1 MIRPRPARWFEILAA
16 RDDATLVLG
25 ALGSTG
31 AVELEARAAAH
42 LPGEFA
48 ELEPLVA
55 QFIELA
61 SRYGAYWPRSRERF
75 SPFPERPAVTLA
87 RCLAAIRA
95 WGEAAEPVIARLQ
108 RLDTERAELGLWSG
122 VLQAIDDPSIDFG
135 ELRSNGPVLHKG
147 LFAFPAGANVELPRD
162 ALARCVDAGSVRCV
176 LAVGAQPHIAAIAQQ
191 CAALKGSAHG
201 VPPWFAGS
209 ASEVLAAIA
218 DRRQANES
226 ESAIAAAELEAIHAR
241 HDLLTALGDAHR
253 LQWVTRHV
261 RALES
266 DELFCWITGWTSDF
280 RDASLS
286 AAVAASGARALV
298 HFPEPPGDMRPPLL
312 LFNPWWARPFE
323 IFSRAIGMPSR
334 NEADPSALLAL
345 AVPLMFGYMF
355 GDVGQGAV
363 LAIGG
368 ALLARRYPIARLFV
382 AGGLSAIAFGILF
395 GSVFSMHGVIAPR
408 WIDPLED
415 PLAILVVPLYG
426 GAALMTLGLALSAFE
441 YRWRGEFGRWLLTD
455 AGLVLA
461 YAGLMAS
468 FLRSEALLAAAAGAL
483 WFCCGHGIAARSF
496 GAGLASAG
504 ELVERLL
511 QIGINTLSFSRVGA
525 FALAHAG
532 LSAAI
537 VALVHA
543 AGHPAV
549 AVLVLVAGNVVVIVL
564 ETLVVSIQT
573 TRLVL
578 FEFFTRFLAGE
589 GRAFHPLPTPSALA
603 QEVA

>member
-25 ALGSTG
+25 ALGATG
-31 AVELEARAAAH
+31 AVELEARPAAH

-48 ELEPLVA
+48 ELEPLLA

-61 SRYGAYWPRSRERF
+61 ARYRAYWPVSRERC
-75 SPFPERPAVTLA
+75 SPFPERPVEALA
-87 RCLAAIRA
+87 RCIAVIRA
-95 WGEAAEPVIARLQ
+95 WAASAEPLIARVQ
-108 RLDTERAELGLWSG
+108 RLDDERKELGLWAEVLHALRESG
-122 VLQAIDDPSIDFG
+122 IDFAD
-135 ELRSNGPVLHKG
+135 LRSDGPVLHKR
-147 LFAFPAGANVELPRD
+147 LYAFPPGADVELPRD
-162 ALARCVDAGSVRCV
+162 ALARCIDTPAHRCIV
-176 LAVGAQPHIAAIAQQ
+176 TVGTEPADAAIAQQ
-191 CAALKGSAHG
+191 CAAQKGRAYAAPS
-201 VPPWFAGS
+201 WFAGP
-209 ASEVLAAIA
+209 AGEVLNAVA
-218 DRRQANES
+218 RRQRDLEGERAEV
-226 ESAIAAAELEAIHAR
+226 AAELEATHER

-253 LQWVTRHV
+253 LQWVMRHV

-286 AAVAASGARALV
+286 AAVQASGARALV
-298 HFPEPPGDMRPPLL
+298 HFPSPPKDMRPPLL

-368 ALLARRYPIARLFV
+368 ALLAKRYPIARLFV

-426 GAALMTLGLALSAFE
+426 GAALMTLGLALAAFE
-441 YRWRGEFGRWLLTD
+441 YRWRGEFAHWLLTD
-455 AGLVLA
+455 AGLALA
-461 YAGLMAS
+461 YGGLMAS
-468 FLRSEALLAAAAGAL
+468 FVDGGALIAAAAGAL
-483 WFCCGHGIAARSF
+483 WFCGGHGIAARSW
-496 GAGLASAG
+496 AKGLASAG

-511 QIGINTLSFSRVGA
+511 QLGINTLSFSRVGA

-543 AGHPAV
+543 SGNMAV
-549 AVLVLVAGNVVVIVL
+549 AALVLVVGNVVVIVL